1 LIKDV
6 SRRGYIKTIGLRI
19 SEDTYELVHKVS
31 KKNLKELESKF
42 GLDLTEGST
51 LMRLA
56 ISNLLQNPPTDE
68 NVQNLIISCKDDKAF
83 AVFLKNIVGE
93 IVAK

>member
-1 LIKDV
+1 
-6 SRRGYIKTIGLRI
+6 
-19 SEDTYELVHKVS
+19 VHKVS
-31 KKNLKELESKF
+31 KERLSDLESKF

-51 LMRLA
+51 IMRLA
-56 ISNLLQNPPTDE
+56 ISNLLQNPPTE
-68 NVQNLIISCKDDKAF
+68 GSIQNVIISCKDDKAF

>member
-1 LIKDV
+1 
-6 SRRGYIKTIGLRI
+6 
-19 SEDTYELVHKVS
+19 VHKVS
-31 KKNLKELESKF
+31 KEKLKDLESQF

-56 ISNLLQNPPTDE
+56 ISNLLQNPPTNE
-68 NVQNLIISCKDDKAF
+68 SVQNLIISCKDDKAF

>member
-1 LIKDV
+1 
-6 SRRGYIKTIGLRI
+6 
-19 SEDTYELVHKVS
+19 VHKVS
-31 KKNLKELESKF
+31 KEKLKELESKF

-56 ISNLLQNPPTDE
+56 ISNLLQNPPTDK
-68 NVQNLIISCKDDKAF
+68 NVQNIIISCKDDKAF
-83 AVFLKNIVGE
+83 AVFLKNIVGG